1 MDTPETGFG
10 GGPQG
15 ERPLAT
21 STRLRFLRLGGAEG
35 TLWGLVAR
43 TACRRTSQMETIQ
56 VRKGTTERMKSKDKR
71 DEILQVRVSSI
82 QSHPEN
88 PSANDKHSHEEIRL
102 RAYEIYLER
111 GGLPGNQ
118 LDDWLQ
124 AERDLERLAL
134 PKANG
139 FSIKGEAG

>member
-1 MDTPETGFG
+1 
-10 GGPQG
+10 
-15 ERPLAT
+15 
-21 STRLRFLRLGGAEG
+21 
-35 TLWGLVAR
+35 
-43 TACRRTSQMETIQ
+43 METIQ

-71 DEILQVRVSSI
+71 DKILQVRVSPI

-88 PSANDKHSHEEIRL
+88 PFANDEPSHEEIRL

-124 AERDLERLAL
+124 AERDLDLERPAL

-139 FSIKGEAG
+139 SSIKGEAG